1 MADASED
8 YAGTGKSVEIRNAT
22 GRQVVAGL
30 HTLLLRGN
38 KSILADGFKG
48 YLQQIPSVKTALVKI
63 ATGISVYGISKT
75 NLKNIEL
82 YLPDVS
88 EQTAIAQILADMDA
102 EIAALGQK
110 RAKTVALKQGMMQT
124 LLTGQVRLG

>member
-1 MADASED
+1 M
-8 YAGTGKSVEIRNAT
+8 
-22 GRQVVAGL
+22 
-30 HTLLLRGN
+30 
-38 KSILADGFKG
+38 
-48 YLQQIPSVKTALVKI
+48 
-63 ATGISVYGISKT
+63 YGISKT